1 MRHQRLALAAVLLLV
16 PQLAAASGFGLF
28 QHGGRATGQVGAFT
42 ARAADASAVTYN
54 PAAITRVPGLQLQA
68 GLDFNNANDRY
79 RSSTGGF
86 SSEHVITFPPALY
99 LSWKPESSGWALG
112 LGIDAPFW
120 NNQNW
125 QPVFFPG
132 RFVTRQFKL
141 QVFEVHPVLA
151 YEMGEAWSIGGG
163 VRYLYGT
170 LEQGYNQLAVVPR
183 PPGGTG
189 TLAVEVESQADAD
202 VDALAW
208 DLALHYAR
216 PAWGWG
222 LVLRSAAELEGS
234 GDIRHRPR
242 DVPALPGV
250 AEDLAQR
257 FRDGGADQSFDL
269 PSELR
274 GGFWFAPYP
283 ELRIELD
290 ASYQRWSELD
300 DTVITP
306 TSFAPLGP
314 GPRVTLRNWDDVV
327 SLRLG
332 LEGDITDSFALFGGV
347 ALEPSPVSGEN
358 VEPGFPRGDAMVYA
372 LGFSY
377 NLPQLSFDVGY
388 SFHDHDNRNAEDQ
401 EPLNPTVSS
410 TYEARDQVWAASA
423 RWRF

>member
-1 MRHQRLALAAVLLLV
+1 MRHQRLSIAAVLLLV
-16 PQLAAASGFGLF
+16 PQVAAASGFGLF
-28 QHGGRATGQVGAFT
+28 QHGGRATGQAGAFT
-42 ARAADASAVTYN
+42 ARAADPSALTYN
-54 PAAITRVPGLQLQA
+54 PAAITRLPGLQLQA
-68 GLDFNNANDRY
+68 GLDFSNANDRY
-79 RSSTGGF
+79 RSATGGF
-86 SSEHVITFPPALY
+86 SSEHVISFPPALY
-99 LSWKPESSGWALG
+99 LTWKPASSAWALG
-112 LGIDAPFW
+112 LGVDSPFW
-120 NNQNW
+120 YNQNW

-141 QVFEVHPVLA
+141 QVWEVHPVLA
-151 YEMGEAWSIGGG
+151 YEMGESWSIGGG
-163 VRYLYGT
+163 VRYLYGS
-170 LEQGYNQLAVVPR
+170 LEQGYNQFAIVPR
-183 PPGGTG
+183 PFPATG
-189 TLAVEVESQADAD
+189 TLAVEVEAQSDAD

-222 LVLRSAAELEGS
+222 LVLRSAAELEGNAEVS
-234 GDIRHRPR
+234 YRPR
-242 DVPALPGV
+242 DVPNLPGV
-250 AEDLAQR
+250 AENLAQR
-257 FRDGGADQSFDL
+257 FAGAGADQSFDL

-300 DTVITP
+300 DSVIAASP
-306 TSFAPLGP
+306 DGFGS
-314 GPRVTLRNWDDVV
+314 GPRTTFRNWDDVL

-358 VEPGFPRGDAMVYA
+358 VEPGFPRGDALVYA
-372 LGFSY
+372 IGFSY

-388 SFHDHDNRNAEDQ
+388 SFHDHDDRNAEGQ

-410 TYEARDQVWAASA
+410 TYQSRDQVWAASA